1 MIRLKL
7 RRTGRT
13 KVAGPQ
19 ASGSESG
26 APSPTAVSHL
36 SGVRTVA
43 CREPVSLSHPMTN
56 EIPSRIFLVTT
67 KKARAVSWWLL
78 SALVGIGTVI
88 RIPQLSHSLFESYS
102 FRQTQTAFVIRKYAT
117 NGIDLLSTPLPVFG
131 KNSNAPMEFPLF
143 QALGA
148 LLVHTGLSSDVAAR
162 VLALV
167 SFQSSGLLLAL
178 ILLRWH
184 GRLVAVVAIA
194 LFEFLPFGLFWGTAS
209 LIDFFSVALALTMVY
224 FLDRWF
230 NGGSAL
236 ELGAGS
242 LAAVLAFLVKP
253 TTAPSWSLLLLAS
266 AAIVIDRVGWRGSWK
281 RIATGFFWAPGL
293 GLLAATIWTGYADSI
308 KQSNPL
314 TKFIMSSAL
323 RDWNF
328 GTLAQRMDPA
338 VYFTIIGRITG
349 QIAGP
354 GMVALLLGVVAVI
367 VLPDLKNRLLNCGWL
382 LVALSAPAV
391 FLNLYFVHTYYL
403 IAIYP
408 ALVTVMAIGIVCVA
422 RLLPGTLRQ
431 HIATAAFAV
440 LAVFVTTLVSADAR
454 GDITGLIH
462 GRPVP
467 ASLIGIRD
475 LTLPGSRIIMVGCTW
490 DPTYMYYAQREGV
503 MFQDPTPGSFW
514 RTERIADYP
523 FLFSCADR
531 GLNPQQW
538 LPPGYSAVAEPSPG
552 LYRVVRNTQK

>member
-1 MIRLKL
+1 MIRMNLQ
-7 RRTGRT
+7 RTGPT

-26 APSPTAVSHL
+26 APSAVAASHL
-36 SGVRTVA
+36 FGVRTVA
-43 CREPVSLSHPMTN
+43 CRGAGIREPPVTKK
-56 EIPSRIFLVTT
+56 IPSRIFLVTT
-67 KKARAVSWWLL
+67 EKAQAVSWWLL
-78 SALVGIGTVI
+78 TALVGIGTLI
-88 RIPQLSHSLFESYS
+88 RIPQLSHSLFESYA

-117 NGIDLLSTPLPVFG
+117 DGIDLLSTPLPIFG

-148 LLVHTGLSSDVAAR
+148 LLVHTGLSPDVAAR

-167 SFQSSGLLLAL
+167 SFQASALLLAL

-224 FLDRWF
+224 LLDRWF

-253 TTAPSWSLLLLAS
+253 TTAPSWSLLLLVS
-266 AAIVIDRVGWRGSWK
+266 AAIVIDRVGWRVSWK
-281 RIATGFFWAPGL
+281 RIATGFLLAPGS
-293 GLLAATIWTGYADSI
+293 GLLAAAIWTGYADSI
-308 KQSNPL
+308 KQNNPL
-314 TKFIMSSAL
+314 TKFIMSTAL

-328 GTLAQRMDPA
+328 GTLAQRMDPTI
-338 VYFTIIGRITG
+338 YFTIIGRITG

-354 GMVALLLGVVAVI
+354 GMVALLLGVVAAI
-367 VLPDLKNRLLNCGWL
+367 VLPDLKNRLLNCGWFI
-382 LVALSAPAV
+382 VAFSAPVV

-408 ALVTVMAIGIVCVA
+408 ALVTVMAIGIVFVA
-422 RLLPGTLRQ
+422 RLIPGARWQ
-431 HIATAAFAV
+431 HIATAAV
-440 LAVFVTTLVSADAR
+440 VVVAVFVTTLVSPDAR
-454 GDITGLIH
+454 DDITGLIH

-475 LTLPGSRIIMVGCTW
+475 LTPPISRIIMVGCDW
-490 DPTYMYYAQREGV
+490 DPSYLYYAQREGV
-503 MFQDPTPGSFW
+503 MFRDSTPGSFW

-538 LPPGYSAVAEPSPG
+538 LPPGYRAVAESSPG